1 MQLTL
6 RERGNKTA
14 YVKGQNPYDIY
25 RKPTVKIKR
34 PHIHKNSKACKILF
48 ITLNNIKRMKQEILL
63 PNIEVNQHMAD
74 VKDSGSWK
82 SSWLKVAVQKQNA
95 LTITRRNQT
104 INTIEKCGAK
114 MHWTRWVSN
123 EPMSISCFIVL
134 YLPPVQLSCKIIVS
148 FNIEFI
154 LNPYFSI

>member
-1 MQLTL
+1 
-6 RERGNKTA
+6 
-14 YVKGQNPYDIY
+14 
-25 RKPTVKIKR
+25 
-34 PHIHKNSKACKILF
+34 
-48 ITLNNIKRMKQEILL
+48 MKQEILL

-134 YLPPVQLSCKIIVS
+134 
-148 FNIEFI
+148 
-154 LNPYFSI
+154 